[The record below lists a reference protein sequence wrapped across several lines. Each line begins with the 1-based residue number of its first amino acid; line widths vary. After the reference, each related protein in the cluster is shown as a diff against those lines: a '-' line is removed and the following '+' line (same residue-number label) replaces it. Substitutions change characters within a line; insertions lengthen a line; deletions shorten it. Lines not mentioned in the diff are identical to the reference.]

1 MPNKCRGGI
10 VTGSSWLKSSQ
21 CRKEPAHLC
30 LPLLRDARPW
40 KRDQASDTTWHA
52 FHFTWFHSIQSKE
65 LPWNTHTAEK
75 PKTSKQGR
83 NLSAER
89 WWFLLC
95 HNHRLSQHNYTT
107 SSPIA
112 PANEE
117 RSRSSQNVWNRKRD
131 WGDQMVVHVI
141 WQSSSGDA
149 EDGLWIEIPHF
160 APKHKQENS
169 RKHNQHR

>member
-1 MPNKCRGGI
+1 MSRGNSNRKLMVEEQPVSQRTRPSLSATLTRRQAMETRPGI
-10 VTGSSWLKSSQ
+10 RYHMACVSF
-21 CRKEPAHLC
+21 HLVS
-30 LPLLRDARPW
+30 LNSV
-40 KRDQASDTTWHA
+40 KRTSMKH
-52 FHFTWFHSIQSKE
+52 
-65 LPWNTHTAEK
+65 PPAEK

-95 HNHRLSQHNYTT
+95 DNHRLSQHNYTT

-117 RSRSSQNVWNRKRD
+117 RYRSSQNVRNQKRD